1 MRFVQYYLDC
11 LSQASY
17 LIGDETTGT
26 AVVVDPRRDV
36 YEYIADAGRHELK
49 IIGVINTHFPSD
61 FVAGHLE
68 LAHATGAWIGYGRR
82 AEADYP
88 IRHLTDG
95 DRIVLGDVT
104 LQIME
109 TPGHTPESISVLVY
123 EHAADTTPYGV
134 LTGDTLVIGD
144 IARPDLVASL
154 GVTADEPARM
164 LYHSIGRLMAL
175 PDAVRV
181 FPAHGA
187 RGRSPRRSSTIG
199 EQSRTTAACLPVDED
214 DFVALVEARQ
224 SPTPGY
230 FDHDVA
236 LNRSV
241 HDLLYVR
248 LAPLEIGDVLQRQ
261 AQGALVVDARDPEAF
276 AAGHLRGSINV
287 PADGRFAETA
297 GSVADPDDE
306 VVLVAP
312 QDRETE
318 LRTRL
323 GRVGFDHVAG
333 YLREPESAVV
343 ALPEQVDRAH
353 RVTPTQLATALA
365 GSRPPV
371 VLDVRAVDELADG
384 AIFRARHIPLA
395 ELPRRLAEI
404 PPRGPIVVYCAGGYR
419 SSVAASLLRRNGWN
433 EVADL
438 LGGYE
443 AWTEVL
449 RNVPIARLR
458 PFRLR
463 DEADEAS
470 GMPATD
476 TVVVRAEG

>member
-164 LYHSIGRLMAL
+164 LYHSIGR
-175 PDAVRV
+175 
-181 FPAHGA
+181 H
-187 RGRSPRRSSTIG
+187 
-199 EQSRTTAACLPVDED
+199 AA
-214 DFVALVEARQ
+214 
-224 SPTPGY
+224 
-230 FDHDVA
+230 
-236 LNRSV
+236 
-241 HDLLYVR
+241 
-248 LAPLEIGDVLQRQ
+248 
-261 AQGALVVDARDPEAF
+261 
-276 AAGHLRGSINV
+276 
-287 PADGRFAETA
+287 
-297 GSVADPDDE
+297 
-306 VVLVAP
+306 
-312 QDRETE
+312 
-318 LRTRL
+318 
-323 GRVGFDHVAG
+323 
-333 YLREPESAVV
+333 
-343 ALPEQVDRAH
+343 
-353 RVTPTQLATALA
+353 
-365 GSRPPV
+365 V
-371 VLDVRAVDELADG
+371 VLDCSPMVEERLGE
-384 AIFRARHIPLA
+384 RPLA
-395 ELPRRLAEI
+395 P
-404 PPRGPIVVYCAGGYR
+404 
-419 SSVAASLLRRNGWN
+419 
-433 EVADL
+433 
-438 LGGYE
+438 
-443 AWTEVL
+443 
-449 RNVPIARLR
+449 
-458 PFRLR
+458 
-463 DEADEAS
+463 
-470 GMPATD
+470 
-476 TVVVRAEG
+476 